1 MSELTAHSIFVFSY
15 LKEAR
20 VVLFCAFLITVEP
33 LYSYPQSQ
41 LQAFSSKTPLFKAG
55 ESLRLLFGEYHWI
68 LSLRGFQS
76 ISGRRGILRSD
87 HTLPKLATLTSS

>member
-41 LQAFSSKTPLFKAG
+41 LQAFSSKAPLFETG
-55 ESLRLLFGEYHWI
+55 GYSLANTIGFCPLI
-68 LSLRGFQS
+68 RGFQS
-76 ISGRRGILRSD
+76 FFR
-87 HTLPKLATLTSS
+87 